1 MEREDYFFQIA
12 EEGTSDKVLVLI
24 IYDIIDN
31 TKRVK
36 FAKFLQGYGERV
48 QKSAFEAKITKKKY
62 EKLLRQI
69 PGYIGR
75 DDNVRVYRIYGQGQ
89 ITSWGTSNVCD
100 QEDIIL
106 I

>member
-1 MEREDYFFQIA
+1 MEREDYFFQFT
-12 EEGTSDKVLVLI
+12 EEETNDKVLVLI

-31 TKRVK
+31 AKRVK
-36 FAKFLQGYGERV
+36 FAKFLQGYGVRV

-62 EKLLRQI
+62 EKLLSQI
-69 PGYIGR
+69 PFYIGK
-75 DDNVRVYRIYGQGQ
+75 DDNVRVYRIHGQGR
-89 ITSWGTSNVCD
+89 ITAWGISNDCE

>member
-1 MEREDYFFQIA
+1 MEREDYFFGVK
-12 EEGTSDKVLVLI
+12 EEVQTDKLLVLI

-31 TKRVK
+31 AKRVR
-36 FAKFLQGYGERV
+36 FAKMLQGYGVRV

-62 EKLLRQI
+62 EKLLKQI
-69 PGYIGR
+69 PAYIGS
-75 DDNVRVYRIYGQGQ
+75 DDNVRVYRIQGKGQ
-89 ITSWGTSNVCD
+89 ITAWGKSQECE

>member
-1 MEREDYFFQIA
+1 MEREDYFFEFA
-12 EEGTSDKVLVLI
+12 EEEQDNKVLVLI

-31 TKRVK
+31 AKRVK
-36 FAKFLQGYGERV
+36 FAKFLQGYGVRV

-62 EKLLRQI
+62 EKLLKQI
-69 PGYIGR
+69 PLYIGR
-75 DDNVRVYRIYGQGQ
+75 DDNVRVYRIHGQGR
-89 ITSWGTSNVCD
+89 ITAWGTSNDCN